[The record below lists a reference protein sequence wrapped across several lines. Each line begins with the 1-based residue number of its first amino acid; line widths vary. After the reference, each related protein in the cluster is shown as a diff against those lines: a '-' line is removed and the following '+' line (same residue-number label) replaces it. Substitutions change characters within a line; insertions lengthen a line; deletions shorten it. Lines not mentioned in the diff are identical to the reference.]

1 MSSNTSVETSMVPWL
16 HFDGGDHLLFQS
28 LAPTSKGAIA
38 GACIVLVLLS
48 LFERWVAASRAL
60 LESQWKRNAL
70 ALLSGRGSEQ
80 LPETCCDETK
90 SDVVDVQ
97 EVPSSPAGSSSSLAA
112 SPSKS
117 TMRTIPPFI
126 ASHDI
131 PRGAIHALQAL
142 LSYALMLSVMTFQA
156 AYLLSVVFGLGLGEV
171 LFGRMGGRSHIH

>member
-1 MSSNTSVETSMVPWL
+1 MVPWL

-60 LESQWKRNAL
+60 LESQWKRNVCPVHWP
-70 ALLSGRGSEQ
+70 SY
-80 LPETCCDETK
+80 P
-90 SDVVDVQ
+90 DVDPSNSPRPA